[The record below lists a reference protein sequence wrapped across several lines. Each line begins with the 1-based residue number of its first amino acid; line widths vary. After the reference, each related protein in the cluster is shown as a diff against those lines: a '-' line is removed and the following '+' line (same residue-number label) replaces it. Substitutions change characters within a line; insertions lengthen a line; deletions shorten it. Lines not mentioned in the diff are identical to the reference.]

1 MKDSIVS
8 KHNELRAKVANGQ
21 ETQGADGAQPKA
33 ANMKELVWSDEV
45 AEAAQRYHQMYPVTQ
60 FTSALNRVIRM

>member
-21 ETQGADGAQPKA
+21 ENQGVDGAQPKA
-33 ANMKELVWSDEV
+33 TNMKELVWSDEV
-45 AEAAQRYHQMYPVTQ
+45 AEAAQRYHQLCPVTK
-60 FTSALNRVIRM
+60 FTSALVDRAND

>member
-21 ETQGADGAQPKA
+21 ETQGVDGAQPKA

-45 AEAAQRYHQMYPVTQ
+45 AEAAQRYHQLYPVTK
-60 FTSALNRVIRM
+60 FTSTLSNRIND